1 MFTALNEKVERLE
14 KENDELKSQLRD
26 FSKQFAS
33 FESRLDE
40 KTNQDDSKIFEEMLG
55 HNVCVGESALE
66 IGYNSPVFKNVLD
79 YLNDKVTTYN
89 DRHISFAL
97 TSGCAVFNID
107 CLKFF
112 PIFVKTGFEINA
124 TRGSFRVNGK
134 LISSG
139 KRAHNEKYI
148 GDNNFHLIRK
158 AFLKYGVRLLYNG
171 RPIV

>member
-1 MFTALNEKVERLE
+1 MFSALNEKVERLE
-14 KENDELKSQLRD
+14 KENEDVKARLS
-26 FSKQFAS
+26 AI
-33 FESRLDE
+33 ESRLVE
-40 KTNQDDSKIFEEMLG
+40 KTNQEDSKRVEEMLG
-55 HNVCVGESALE
+55 HHVCVGESSLE

-79 YLNDKVTTYN
+79 FLNDMVVYN
-89 DRHISFAL
+89 DRHIAFAL
-97 TSGCAVFNID
+97 TSGCEVFNID

-112 PIFVKTGFEINA
+112 PIFAKTGFEICA
-124 TRGSFRVNGK
+124 TSGSFRVNGK
-134 LISSG
+134 LISSE